1 MMEYYVWHVLVIDN
15 IIFENCTFELLKYFT
30 NPDNILNKLMILHWA
45 TSIATLGHMWPM
57 GPRLEIP
64 EHEAAVGIQ
73 WRPFL
78 LEDIVALILDS
89 STSWTQSGKHY
100 RGYEWQKVHMVIA
113 DREAA

>member
-1 MMEYYVWHVLVIDN
+1 
-15 IIFENCTFELLKYFT
+15 
-30 NPDNILNKLMILHWA
+30 MILHWA